1 MKGGQIINEV
11 SHSFKEL
18 DFFRGRFLRHIY
30 DHKRMIDKEWFV
42 EQDIATQDFKNAPPI
57 FSAHEQRKVTLNR
70 QKRLAIKSKPLDTY
84 ILGDAN

>member
-1 MKGGQIINEV
+1 MTEVVPAAQENLAKGGQIITEV

-30 DHKRMIDKEWFV
+30 DHKRMIDKEWFI

-70 QKRLAIKSKPLDTY
+70 
-84 ILGDAN
+84 